1 MAGLM
6 LLFFLN
12 VCEKIMPAV
21 CACEVVRHFA
31 RGQEQDFKGLAMV
44 MTSLAQ
50 TQCQIF
56 LEGDGDRWFDR
67 NRSTL
72 SQQKSFYE
80 SETIKRVLAS
90 HRDRIGHILEIGCGN
105 GVKLADL
112 SQFFAAQGH
121 GIDPSAEAVREGMDK
136 FPNINVQLDVS
147 IALHIPHGD
156 ASMDLVYFGFCLYL
170 VDRTEILK
178 AVAEA
183 DRVLKSGGFLAILDF
198 DPGYRHKRTYHH
210 KPGLFPTR
218 RLMRISL
225 LPAVIIIWSPKTAFS
240 KANMPFRSIAMSV
253 FPPASSTKNPSH
265 MARTDKTAVNG
276 RNCWLAA
283 MP

>member
-1 MAGLM
+1 
-6 LLFFLN
+6 
-12 VCEKIMPAV
+12 MPAV

-56 LEGDGDRWFDR
+56 LEGEGDRWFDR

-72 SQQKSFYE
+72 NQQKSFYE
-80 SETIKRVLAS
+80 NETIKRVLGS
-90 HRDRIGHILEIGCGN
+90 HRERIGHILEIGCGN

-112 SQFFAAQGH
+112 CQFFAAQGH
-121 GIDPSAEAVREGMDK
+121 GIDPSSEAVREGMDK
-136 FPNINVQLDVS
+136 FPNVNVHLDVS
-147 IALHIPHGD
+147 IASHIPHGD

-198 DPGYRHKRTYHH
+198 DPGNRHKRAYHH
-210 KPGLFPTR
+210 KPGLF
-218 RLMRISL
+218 SY
-225 LPAVIIIWSPKTAFS
+225 KTSYADFFTASGHYYLVAKDSFSHSEHAFS
-240 KANMPFRSIAMSV
+240 LDSDERVSICILYKE
-253 FPPASSTKNPSH
+253 PEPYGK
-265 MARTDKTAVNG
+265 D
-276 RNCWLAA
+276 
-283 MP
+283 